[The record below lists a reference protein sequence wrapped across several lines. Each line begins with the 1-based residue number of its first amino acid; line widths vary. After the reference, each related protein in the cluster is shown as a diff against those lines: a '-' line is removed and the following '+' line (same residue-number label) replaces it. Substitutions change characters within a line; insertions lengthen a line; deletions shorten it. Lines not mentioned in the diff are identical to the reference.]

1 MEPKLAVLKLVLEEL
16 GVSSSI
22 ETVSDRKRVQKA
34 VYLAQLSNL
43 DLGYRYGWY
52 LMGPYCPK
60 LTQDYFELENE
71 TETTEGLSLNPNAQN
86 LIARIKPLMAV
97 PNKLKSVLKQEDWL
111 ELLASYDFLRRVS
124 DMSHDNAVK
133 TFEEK
138 KPHLVCYIPD
148 GQKALRACDLL
159 Q

>member
-16 GVSSSI
+16 GVPSAI
-22 ETVSDRKRVQKA
+22 TTVDDRKRVQKA
-34 VYLAQLSNL
+34 VYLAQLSKL

-71 TETTEGLSLNPNAQN
+71 TETTEGLSLNSKAKE
-86 LIARIKPLMAV
+86 LINGVKPLMSV
-97 PNKLKSVLKQEDWL
+97 PDNLKIELKQEEWL

-124 DMSHDNAVK
+124 RMDHDRAVK
-133 TFEEK
+133 TFEDK
-138 KPHLVCYIPD
+138 KPKLVPYILQ
-148 GQKALRACDLL
+148 GQKALQDCGLL
-159 Q
+159 P